1 MQIGLRLHDSVDL
14 PIEERLKAVKAQG
27 FHCTHMALSKTTGL
41 PADIEA
47 FTPGYAAYLR
57 HVFEHAGI
65 DIAVLGCYLNLGNP
79 NPDSL
84 KQIQKTYREHLR
96 FASMIGAGVVG
107 TETGA
112 PNETYTYEK
121 EACHSQAALDSFIE
135 HLKPVVEDAERF
147 GTVLA
152 IEPVY
157 THIVFNAERAREVLD
172 RIASPNLRIIFDAV
186 NLLHPDNLDRRDE
199 VIGDMIRL
207 VGEEIAIIHL
217 KDYQYKDGKM
227 QSMACGLGEMDYSQI
242 VEFAQTRKPYIQAT
256 LEDTKP
262 ENAVAAREFIEAQ
275 CRKA

>member
-1 MQIGLRLHDSVDL
+1 MQIGIRLHDSIEV
-14 PIEERLKAVKAQG
+14 PIEERLAAIRKQG
-27 FHCTHMALSKTTGL
+27 FTCTHMALSKTKGL
-41 PADIEA
+41 PSAIEA

-57 HVFEHAGI
+57 KVFAQANI

-79 NPDSL
+79 NQEQL
-84 KQIQKTYREHLR
+84 RATQKTYREHLR

-121 EACHSQAALDSFIE
+121 EACHSQAALDRFIE
-135 HLKPVVEDAERF
+135 NLKPVVEDAERF
-147 GTVLA
+147 GTILA

-157 THIVFNAERAREVLD
+157 THIVYNAERAREVLD
-172 RIASPNLRIIFDAV
+172 RIASPNLKIIFDAV
-186 NLLHPDNLDRRDE
+186 NVLHPDNLDRRDE

-207 VGEEIAIIHL
+207 LGEEIAIIHL
-217 KDYQYKDGKM
+217 KDYRLIDGKM

-242 VEFAQTRKPYIQAT
+242 LTFAQEHKPFIQAT

-262 ENAVAAREFIEAQ
+262 ENAEAARAFIEAH
-275 CRKA
+275 CG